1 MNLVGDPKR
10 RSSGAIQD
18 PAECSGP
25 RNQRASVLECGGAP
39 PLSFRRRFQRIID
52 SLFEHH
58 PIAFPQQSG
67 LFRVSKHGTRGIK
80 CLIEA
85 ELLCGGKR
93 RSNRIPKRGG
103 DTGEAQGA
111 ARLVFRLSDFQSNP
125 CKTLRNADYPSSRER
140 FNENVP
146 PKPPNVT
153 SNRRFSNFTELG
165 QLLMIA
171 DFDRAEH
178 MDLHNYWRRKV
189 FRIKFIGA
197 LREAN
202 GVAKP
207 IAESAKLSPVKLT
220 KRKLF
225 LSMNLMLP
233 GAPN

>member
-1 MNLVGDPKR
+1 
-10 RSSGAIQD
+10 
-18 PAECSGP
+18 
-25 RNQRASVLECGGAP
+25 
-39 PLSFRRRFQRIID
+39 
-52 SLFEHH
+52 
-58 PIAFPQQSG
+58 
-67 LFRVSKHGTRGIK
+67 
-80 CLIEA
+80 
-85 ELLCGGKR
+85 
-93 RSNRIPKRGG
+93 
-103 DTGEAQGA
+103 
-111 ARLVFRLSDFQSNP
+111 
-125 CKTLRNADYPSSRER
+125 
-140 FNENVP
+140 
-146 PKPPNVT
+146 
-153 SNRRFSNFTELG
+153 
-165 QLLMIA
+165 MIA